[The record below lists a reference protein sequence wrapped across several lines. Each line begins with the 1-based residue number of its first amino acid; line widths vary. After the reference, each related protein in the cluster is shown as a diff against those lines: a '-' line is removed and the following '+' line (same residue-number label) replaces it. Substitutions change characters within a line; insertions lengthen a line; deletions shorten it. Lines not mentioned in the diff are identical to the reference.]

1 MARRYVQ
8 NAIMPDVFFAE
19 SSSKQVADFVA
30 VFEQTFKEK
39 PEFIESV
46 AYDSAM
52 ILFQIVSKPDIR
64 YRSSIKNELMNLNNF
79 QGVTGFTS
87 FDSNGEIK
95 KRLYLLRIKGG
106 KFVELEY

>member
-1 MARRYVQ
+1 MT
-8 NAIMPDVFFAE
+8 
-19 SSSKQVADFVA
+19 

-39 PEFIESV
+39 PEFIEAV

-52 ILFQIVSKPDIR
+52 ILFQIVSRPDIR
-64 YRSSIKNELMNLNNF
+64 YRSSIKNALMNLNNF
-79 QGVTGFTS
+79 HGATGLMS
-87 FDSNGEIK
+87 FDNNGEIK

>member
-1 MARRYVQ
+1 M
-8 NAIMPDVFFAE
+8 
-19 SSSKQVADFVA
+19 A

-39 PEFIESV
+39 PEFIEAV

-52 ILFQIVSKPDIR
+52 ILFQIVSRPDIR
-64 YRSSIKNELMNLNNF
+64 YRSSIKSALINLNNF
-79 QGVTGFTS
+79 QGVTGLTS

-95 KRLYLLRIKGG
+95 KRLYLLRIKGK